1 MKDAP
6 QHAAL
11 LPAGLSDMLQ
21 PEAEIEAASVERLM
35 AVFAAHGYERIK
47 PPMLEFEDTLLAGA
61 GAAVAEQTFRIMDP
75 DSHRMMGLRPDIT
88 PQVARIAATRLVGA
102 PRPLRLSYAGQCL
115 RVQGGQL
122 SPARQVP
129 EVGIELLGVDSPEA
143 DAEVVLVAAE
153 ALATLGLTRASFDL
167 TLPLLAN
174 LLLDDGG
181 IAGERRAALLHAL
194 DRKDAAAIGAHAGA
208 SAGML
213 IDLLLAAGAVEP
225 ALVALRRAPLP
236 AVARRLANRLEA
248 TVGTLRQRAPALKL
262 TVDPI
267 EFRGFRYH
275 TGVGIHVYAPGR
287 HEELGRGGR
296 YLAAEQ
302 EPATGLTLFP
312 DALLRVAPKP
322 APMPR
327 LYLPHGADHQA
338 AAKLRADGF
347 ATIAGL
353 APHAD
358 ERVEAQRLFCTHILH
373 AGAARP
379 LEE

>member
-1 MKDAP
+1 M
-6 QHAAL
+6 
-11 LPAGLSDMLQ
+11 
-21 PEAEIEAASVERLM
+21 
-35 AVFAAHGYERIK
+35 
-47 PPMLEFEDTLLAGA
+47 
-61 GAAVAEQTFRIMDP
+61 
-75 DSHRMMGLRPDIT
+75 
-88 PQVARIAATRLVGA
+88 
-102 PRPLRLSYAGQCL
+102 
-115 RVQGGQL
+115 QGGQL

-153 ALATLGLTRASFDL
+153 ALASLGLTRVSFDL

-181 IAGERRAALLHAL
+181 IAGERRVALLHAL

-322 APMPR
+322 TPMPR

-358 ERVEAQRLFCTHILH
+358 ERTEARRLFCTHILH